1 MSNKQVQI
9 CIVSAEPMA
18 NILPIRAL
26 QPDVVV
32 LVVSARMKDAGQRLA
47 RFLARHGI
55 RSVEA
60 FDAPDHGLA
69 AIREFALDRIR
80 EMTGAGVSADSLTLN
95 ATGGNKLMAMGFIE
109 AARETG
115 VGRIIYA
122 DTGHDRIEFLH
133 PEHEPPMP
141 MGQLAS
147 LEDLFESR
155 GLRIL
160 RMDSADP
167 DWQERA
173 RARSELTRW
182 LFSLSL
188 QRPSPLG
195 ALRVNLNPRVNAIP
209 RVRSFL
215 VKRLSDEGLLKKKG
229 SSANHQLSVISDDAA
244 FYLQGGWLE
253 ELIWLEARGINDVL
267 VGCGLRLQLEE
278 DVGSDEE
285 LHELDL
291 VIVHRNRLLLGECKV
306 CRTRVADADSDLDRL
321 RALAASISG
330 PFGKLVYIVPEM
342 NRIEPTIRK
351 RCADQPIIELATR
364 PELSNLRGWLE
375 DRLKA

>member
-1 MSNKQVQI
+1 MSNSQVQI

-32 LVVSARMKDAGQRLA
+32 LVVSARMKEAGQRLA

-109 AARETG
+109 AAREAG

-141 MGQLAS
+141 MGRLAS

-155 GLRIL
+155 GLHIL

-167 DWQERA
+167 GWQQRA

-182 LFSLSL
+182 LFGCSL
-188 QRPSPLG
+188 QARSPLRD
-195 ALRVNLNPRVNAIP
+195 LRINLNPLFDRP
-209 RVRSFL
+209 RKVRRFL
-215 VKRLSDEGLLKKKG
+215 VDRLQQEGLLRRSAG
-229 SSANHQLSVISDDAA
+229 SQLKAINEDADY
-244 FYLQGGWLE
+244 YLQGGWLE
-253 ELIWLEARGINDVL
+253 ELVWLEACEIEDVL

-278 DVGSDEE
+278 DVGSHEE

-306 CRTRVADADSDLDRL
+306 CRTRVADADTDLDRL

-351 RCADQPIIELATR
+351 RCADQPTIELATR

>member
-1 MSNKQVQI
+1 MNNKQVQI

-109 AARETG
+109 AAREAG
-115 VGRIIYA
+115 IGKIIYA
-122 DTGHDRIEFLH
+122 DTAHDRIEFVH
-133 PEHEPPMP
+133 PESEPPIH
-141 MGQLAS
+141 MGQLAT

-155 GLRIL
+155 GLRMV

-167 DWQERA
+167 DWQQRTKE
-173 RARSELTRW
+173 RSELTRW
-182 LFSLSL
+182 LFNLSL
-188 QRPSPLG
+188 QRRSPLG
-195 ALRVNLNPRVNAIP
+195 ALRVNINPRISATP
-209 RVRSFL
+209 RVQSFL
-215 VKRLSDEGLLKKKG
+215 VQRLRREGLLKP
-229 SSANHQLSVISDDAA
+229 V
-244 FYLQGGWLE
+244 
-253 ELIWLEARGINDVL
+253 
-267 VGCGLRLQLEE
+267 
-278 DVGSDEE
+278 
-285 LHELDL
+285 
-291 VIVHRNRLLLGECKV
+291 
-306 CRTRVADADSDLDRL
+306 
-321 RALAASISG
+321 
-330 PFGKLVYIVPEM
+330 
-342 NRIEPTIRK
+342 
-351 RCADQPIIELATR
+351 
-364 PELSNLRGWLE
+364 
-375 DRLKA
+375 